1 MCFVGSCWCIPE
13 RCPWRGARPV
23 PEKPGVSDFSSKCL
37 DVCTEIKGHWLFL
50 SCPSLSSVCPKPAPC
65 LVACSPVFPF
75 LDTLSNTD
83 AVSFYMTVLFIYF
96 YISAL
101 LLGFCSFFFCLH
113 KRKVS
118 VLEKPNTSVF
128 LVQLSCVCISV
139 SSSCFPSTDMKAP
152 GECFFFLSCQ
162 GLYVC

>member
-1 MCFVGSCWCIPE
+1 M
-13 RCPWRGARPV
+13 
-23 PEKPGVSDFSSKCL
+23 PEKPGVSDCSSKYL
-37 DVCTEIKGHWLFL
+37 DVYTEIKGHWLFL

-83 AVSFYMTVLFIYF
+83 AVPFYMTVLFIYF

-101 LLGFCSFFFCLH
+101 LSGFFVLGFFFFCLH

-118 VLEKPNTSVF
+118 FLEKPNTSVF
-128 LVQLSCVCISV
+128 FGTIILCVCISV

-152 GECFFFLSCQ
+152 GECFFLSCQ